1 MTNTFTMT
9 DNRTNKSYEF
19 DILDGTRGPS
29 VVDISSF
36 YSQTGMFTYDQGYTS
51 TASTK
56 SAITFID
63 GDKGELRHR
72 GVEISEL
79 VENHSY
85 IEVCYLLLNKRL
97 PTSEE
102 AKSFDL
108 ELRHRSFIHERM
120 RGLFDSFPISGH
132 PMAIMN

>member
-1 MTNTFTMT
+1 MKNTFTMT
-9 DNRTNKSYEF
+9 DNRTNESYEF

-36 YSQTGMFTYDQGYTS
+36 YAQTGMFTYDQGYTS

-72 GVEISEL
+72 GIEIEEL
-79 VENHSY
+79 VKNHSY
-85 IEVCYLLLNKRL
+85 LQ
-97 PTSEE
+97 
-102 AKSFDL
+102 
-108 ELRHRSFIHERM
+108 
-120 RGLFDSFPISGH
+120 
-132 PMAIMN
+132 